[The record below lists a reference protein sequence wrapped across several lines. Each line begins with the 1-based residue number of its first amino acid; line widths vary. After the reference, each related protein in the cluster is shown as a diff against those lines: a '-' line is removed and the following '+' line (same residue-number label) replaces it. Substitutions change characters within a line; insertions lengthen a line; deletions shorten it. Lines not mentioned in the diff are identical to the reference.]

1 MARITETTS
10 KNWKVKGAGAN
21 DPQAKWKPEPGKEWK
36 SKPDGD
42 FNDERL
48 KQWVAEMVDWSEM
61 MQEAVL
67 ELRERVA
74 PIADLQQKGAE
85 LSAAV
90 EEIKRNLRPAP
101 R

>member
-21 DPQAKWKPEPGKEWK
+21 DPKAQWKPEPGKEWK
-36 SKPDGD
+36 SKPDGNFD
-42 FNDERL
+42 EERL

-74 PIADLQQKGAE
+74 PIAELQQKAAE
-85 LSAAV
+85 LSVAV
-90 EEIKRNLRPAP
+90 EEIKRNLKPAP
-101 R
+101 K